1 MIVVACVAILVV
13 GPKDL
18 PKMLRSFGKALTSL
32 KRMAGDFQR
41 HFDDALKEADLDDLK
56 NIASPANFSPVEDAK
71 NSMEDLKK
79 IMETS
84 VVDESSAKPAKAKPR
99 RAKSAP
105 VKRAAKRAAKPIPAR
120 AKAAKSVKPAKSAS

>member
-18 PKMLRSFGKALTSL
+18 PKMLRSFGKTLTSL

-79 IMETS
+79 ILETS
-84 VVDESSAKPAKAKPR
+84 VVDESSAKPAKAKSR
-99 RAKSAP
+99 RAKPATTKKS
-105 VKRAAKRAAKPIPAR
+105 VKKAAKPKVKRTA
-120 AKAAKSVKPAKSAS
+120 AKAAKKPARNAS